1 MARAPD
7 QRAVEAKELYD
18 KGLKLIEIAKKLDV
32 PVGTVRSWKNRQCW
46 DNATL
51 QKRKRNVAKR
61 KGGQPGNKNAL
72 GAGAPERNKNAKG
85 HGGTGPL
92 GNKNAVK
99 TGEFETLFFDTL
111 NPEELQLVETIG
123 LDKEQLL
130 LQEIQLLTVREYRML
145 HRIEALKN
153 AETQQN
159 EDEKSPPGM
168 TVVKYTDGLEKGDCT
183 ELKEYAGILGQIQQ
197 IEDAL
202 TRVQAKKQKAIEAIH
217 KFGYDDAK
225 LELATM
231 QLELQIMKQDGGSHE
246 TADDGFMDAMNA
258 TASEVWG
265 DQDV

>member
-7 QRAVEAKELYD
+7 QRAIEAKELYG
-18 KGLKLIEIAKKLDV
+18 KGLKLIEIAKELDV

-51 QKRKRNVAKR
+51 QKKKRNVAKKR
-61 KGGQPGNKNAL
+61 GGQPG
-72 GAGAPERNKNAKG
+72 NKNAKG
-85 HGGTGPL
+85 HGGTGPP

-111 NPEELQLVETIG
+111 NPEEQKLTSMIG

-153 AETQQN
+153 AEAPEQQ
-159 EDEKSPPGM
+159 DKKTKPPPGM

-183 ELKEYAGILGQIQQ
+183 ELKEYAGILDQIQQ

-231 QLELQIMKQDGGSHE
+231 QLELQIMKQNGESHE

>member
-7 QRAVEAKELYD
+7 PRIEKAKAMYL
-18 KGLKLIEIAKKLDV
+18 KGVKLVEIASQLNL
-32 PVGTVRSWKNRQCW
+32 PEGTVRRWKCTHKW
-46 DNATL
+46 DSERSD
-51 QKRKRNVAKR
+51 KKSERSERK
-61 KGGQPGNKNAL
+61 KGGQPGNKN
-72 GAGAPERNKNAKG
+72 
-85 HGGTGPL
+85 GTGPP

-99 TGEFETLFFDTL
+99 TGEFETLFFNTL
-111 NPEELQLVETIG
+111 NPEELQLTETIG
-123 LDKEQLL
+123 LDKDQLL
-130 LQEIQLLTVREYRML
+130 LQELQLLTVREYRML

-153 AETQQN
+153 TEEPEWQGK
-159 EDEKSPPGM
+159 DGKPPLGM
-168 TVVKYTDGLEKGDCT
+168 TVVKYTDGTEKGDIT

>member
-7 QRAVEAKELYD
+7 PRIEKAKAMYL
-18 KGLKLIEIAKKLDV
+18 KGVKLVEIASQLNL
-32 PVGTVRSWKNRQCW
+32 PEGTVRRWKCTHKW
-46 DNATL
+46 DSERSD
-51 QKRKRNVAKR
+51 KKSERSERK
-61 KGGQPGNKNAL
+61 KGGQPGNKNA
-72 GAGAPERNKNAKG
+72 
-85 HGGTGPL
+85 TGPP

-99 TGEFETLFFDTL
+99 TGEFETLFFNTL
-111 NPEELQLVETIG
+111 NREEEQLTSMIG

-159 EDEKSPPGM
+159 EDEKPPPGM

-217 KFGYDDAK
+217 KFGHDDAK

>member
-7 QRAVEAKELYD
+7 PRIEKAKDMYL
-18 KGLKLIEIAKKLDV
+18 KGVKLVEIASQLNL
-32 PVGTVRSWKNRQCW
+32 PEGTVRRWKCTHKW
-46 DNATL
+46 DSERSD
-51 QKRKRNVAKR
+51 KKSERSERK
-61 KGGQPGNKNAL
+61 KGGQPGNKNA
-72 GAGAPERNKNAKG
+72 
-85 HGGTGPL
+85 TGPP
-92 GNKNAVK
+92 GNKNAVR
-99 TGEFETLFFDTL
+99 TGEFETLFFNTL
-111 NPEELQLVETIG
+111 NQEEQQLTSMIG

-145 HRIEALKN
+145 HRIETLKN
-153 AETQQN
+153 TEEPVQQN
-159 EDEKSPPGM
+159 EDEKPPPGM
-168 TVVKYTDGLEKGDCT
+168 TVVKYTDGLEKGDRT

-217 KFGYDDAK
+217 KFDYDDAK

>member
-7 QRAVEAKELYD
+7 PRIEKAKAMYL
-18 KGLKLIEIAKKLDV
+18 KGVKLVEIASQLNL
-32 PVGTVRSWKNRQCW
+32 PEGTVRRWKCTHKW
-46 DNATL
+46 DSERSD
-51 QKRKRNVAKR
+51 KKSERSERK
-61 KGGQPGNKNAL
+61 KGGQPGNKNA
-72 GAGAPERNKNAKG
+72 
-85 HGGTGPL
+85 TGPP

-99 TGEFETLFFDTL
+99 TGEFETLFFNTL
-111 NPEELQLVETIG
+111 NREEEQLTSMIG

-159 EDEKSPPGM
+159 EDEKPPPGM

-217 KFGYDDAK
+217 KIGHDDAK

-231 QLELQIMKQDGGSHE
+231 QLELQIMKQDGGPHE

>member
-7 QRAVEAKELYD
+7 PRIKEAKAMYL
-18 KGLKLIEIAKKLDV
+18 KGVKLVEIASKLNL
-32 PVGTVRSWKNRQCW
+32 PEGTVRRWKSTHKW
-46 DNATL
+46 DNERSD
-51 QKRKRNVAKR
+51 KKSERSERK
-61 KGGQPGNKNAL
+61 KGGQPGNRNA
-72 GAGAPERNKNAKG
+72 EG
-85 HGGTGPL
+85 HGGTGPP
-92 GNKNAVK
+92 GNKNAVR
-99 TGEFETLFFDTL
+99 TGEFETLFFNTL
-111 NPEELQLVETIG
+111 NREEQQLTSMIG

-145 HRIEALKN
+145 RRIEALKN

-159 EDEKSPPGM
+159 EDEKPPPGM
-168 TVVKYTDGLEKGDCT
+168 TVVKYTDGLEKGDRT

-231 QLELQIMKQDGGSHE
+231 QLELQIMKQDGESHE

-258 TASEVWG
+258 TASDVWG

>member
-1 MARAPD
+1 MPD
-7 QRAVEAKELYD
+7 VKEQIKNDYLS
-18 KGLKLIEIAKKLDV
+18 GVPPKKLSEKYDTSLNTIKSWIKRYGWSKLKKERGAPPNVEGAPSVV
-32 PVGTVRSWKNRQCW
+32 PV
-46 DNATL
+46 
-51 QKRKRNVAKR
+51 KRKR
-61 KGGQPGNKNAL
+61 GGQPGNKNA
-72 GAGAPERNKNAKG
+72 
-85 HGGTGPL
+85 TGPP

-99 TGEFETLFFDTL
+99 TGEFETLFFNTL
-111 NPEELQLVETIG
+111 NREEEQLTSMIG

-159 EDEKSPPGM
+159 EDEKPPPGM

-217 KFGYDDAK
+217 KFGHDDAK

>member
-7 QRAVEAKELYD
+7 PRIEKAKAMYL
-18 KGLKLIEIAKKLDV
+18 KGVKLVEIASQLNL
-32 PVGTVRSWKNRQCW
+32 PEGTVRRWKCTHKW
-46 DNATL
+46 DSERSD
-51 QKRKRNVAKR
+51 KKSERSERK
-61 KGGQPGNKNAL
+61 KGGQPGNKNA
-72 GAGAPERNKNAKG
+72 
-85 HGGTGPL
+85 TGPP

-99 TGEFETLFFDTL
+99 TGEFETLFFNTL
-111 NPEELQLVETIG
+111 NREEEQLTSMIG

-159 EDEKSPPGM
+159 EDEKPPPGM

-183 ELKEYAGILGQIQQ
+183 ELKEYAGILGQVQQ

-217 KFGYDDAK
+217 KFGHDDAK

>member
-7 QRAVEAKELYD
+7 PRIEKAKDMYL
-18 KGLKLIEIAKKLDV
+18 KGVKLVEIASQLNL
-32 PVGTVRSWKNRQCW
+32 PEGTVRRWKCTHKW
-46 DNATL
+46 DSERSD
-51 QKRKRNVAKR
+51 KKSERSERK
-61 KGGQPGNKNAL
+61 KGGQPGNKNA
-72 GAGAPERNKNAKG
+72 
-85 HGGTGPL
+85 TGPP

-111 NPEELQLVETIG
+111 NPEELQLAETIG

-145 HRIEALKN
+145 HRIEALKD

>member
-7 QRAVEAKELYD
+7 QRAIEAKELY
-18 KGLKLIEIAKKLDV
+18 
-32 PVGTVRSWKNRQCW
+32 
-46 DNATL
+46 ATL
-51 QKRKRNVAKR
+51 QKKKRNVAKKR
-61 KGGQPGNKNAL
+61 GGQPG
-72 GAGAPERNKNAKG
+72 NKNAKG
-85 HGGTGPL
+85 HGGTGPP

-111 NPEELQLVETIG
+111 NPEELQLTETIG

-153 AETQQN
+153 TEEPEWQN
-159 EDEKSPPGM
+159 EDGKPPPGM

>member
-51 QKRKRNVAKR
+51 QKKKRNVAKKR
-61 KGGQPGNKNAL
+61 GGQPG
-72 GAGAPERNKNAKG
+72 NKNAKG

-111 NPEELQLVETIG
+111 NPEELQLAETIG

-153 AETQQN
+153 A
-159 EDEKSPPGM
+159 
-168 TVVKYTDGLEKGDCT
+168 
-183 ELKEYAGILGQIQQ
+183 
-197 IEDAL
+197 
-202 TRVQAKKQKAIEAIH
+202 
-217 KFGYDDAK
+217 
-225 LELATM
+225 
-231 QLELQIMKQDGGSHE
+231 
-246 TADDGFMDAMNA
+246 
-258 TASEVWG
+258 
-265 DQDV
+265 

>member
-7 QRAVEAKELYD
+7 QRAIEAKELYD
-18 KGLKLIEIAKKLDV
+18 KGLKLIEIAKELDV

-51 QKRKRNVAKR
+51 QKKKRNVAKKR
-61 KGGQPGNKNAL
+61 GGQPG
-72 GAGAPERNKNAKG
+72 NKNAKG
-85 HGGTGPL
+85 HGGTGPP

-111 NPEELQLVETIG
+111 NPEELQLAETIG

-130 LQEIQLLTVREYRML
+130 LQELQLLTVREYRML

-159 EDEKSPPGM
+159 EDEKPPPGM

>member
-7 QRAVEAKELYD
+7 PRIEKAKDMYL
-18 KGLKLIEIAKKLDV
+18 KGVKLVEIASQLNL
-32 PVGTVRSWKNRQCW
+32 PEGTVRRWKCTHKW
-46 DNATL
+46 DSERSD
-51 QKRKRNVAKR
+51 KKSERSERK
-61 KGGQPGNKNAL
+61 KGGQPGNKNS
-72 GAGAPERNKNAKG
+72 
-85 HGGTGPL
+85 TGPP

-111 NPEELQLVETIG
+111 NPEELQLAETIG

-145 HRIEALKN
+145 HRIEALKD